1 MVHGAGESRA
11 GGARSVAH
19 APGPRRPAVCQ
30 RRSGLEPHLVGGR
43 GRQPE
48 PDVPGPARSGVRPAL
63 LAPEG
68 ARDPGRRRR
77 SLRRRV
83 RRHRQ
88 VARDVPALA
97 RAGAPVAR
105 PLIAENGA
113 VVPVSVDVTSP
124 MTPAN
129 HVKTI
134 YVVADK
140 NRIPV
145 VFRTTLGPEAG
156 QASVGATIR
165 LGETGDVRAIVEQ
178 SDGTLLA

>member
-1 MVHGAGESRA
+1 MKDHPIDRRRARAARGPAGPGAGGLTLSRPRRA
-11 GGARSVAH
+11 PAQPLGRHEPVDEALKRLFGAR
-19 APGPRRPAVCQ
+19 P
-30 RRSGLEPHLVGGR
+30 LKDGG
-43 GRQPE
+43 GI
-48 PDVPGPARSGVRPAL
+48 VKLAL
-63 LAPEG
+63 
-68 ARDPGRRRR
+68 
-77 SLRRRV
+77 
-83 RRHRQ
+83 
-88 VARDVPALA
+88 
-97 RAGAPVAR
+97 

-129 HVKTI
+129 YVKTI

-156 QASVGATIR
+156 QAAIGATIR

-178 SDGTLLA
+178 SDGTLLAVKREVKVTVGGCGG